1 MRLITLCMDPPLYAV
16 PDLPIGSIGRS
27 IWPQNLGDLRPRC
40 ILFLTLLLDF
50 HTYAVISYCT
60 FYLNNPSVIF
70 LTQLVSISEYCRIL
84 NTPHHLPLYWN
95 WLKKSNNSVK
105 NNIHLGRRSSKFW
118 GHMLRP
124 IEPIGKSGTAYRGGS
139 IHIHKKEGEGCTQ
152 VT

>member
-1 MRLITLCMDPPLYAV
+1 MFSRYILIFLKTQFVLKSVIFFWQQPPSFLWICMDPPLYAV

-95 WLKKSNNSVK
+95 WLNTPHVPPVVK
-105 NNIHLGRRSSKFW
+105 MGNWEES
-118 GHMLRP
+118 
-124 IEPIGKSGTAYRGGS
+124 
-139 IHIHKKEGEGCTQ
+139 HIHKWNSLGPLFI
-152 VT
+152 